1 MQTLQSS
8 KSWIVCVLVFK
19 VKLDSLG
26 YNVLLATQDVSF
38 AEVQEGL
45 IVKREVYALPKLV
58 TLRKALR

>member
-45 IVKREVYALPKLV
+45 NVESGKMNF
-58 TLRKALR
+58 